1 MLRDT
6 IPGRSSQQFKQD
18 PITGVLLFYDQS
30 RLMYI
35 STDRE
40 SYQYGIDHKTINKSM
55 WMKVSGNVNT
65 LTNGI
70 IISRNGVIT
79 CLSVSTQNIAA
90 NCIFRIKSSI
100 SGIDIATITLS
111 GSSFEIDDSLS
122 ININKND
129 YLRVY
134 ADVISGQIDYPIL
147 NLEIAWR

>member
-6 IPGRSSQQFKQD
+6 IPGSSQQFKQD
-18 PITGVLLFYDQS
+18 PTTGVLLFYDQS
-30 RLMYI
+30 RSMFI
-35 STDRE
+35 SANRE
-40 SYQYGIDHKTINKSM
+40 TFQYGIDHKNINRSM

-70 IISRNGVIT
+70 IIPRNGLIT
-79 CLSVSTQNIAA
+79 CVSVSTQNVTT
-90 NCIFRIKSSI
+90 NCIFRIRSSI
-100 SGIDIATITLS
+100 TGADIITISLS
-111 GSSFEIDDSLS
+111 GSTFEIDDSLS
-122 ININKND
+122 VNINKDD